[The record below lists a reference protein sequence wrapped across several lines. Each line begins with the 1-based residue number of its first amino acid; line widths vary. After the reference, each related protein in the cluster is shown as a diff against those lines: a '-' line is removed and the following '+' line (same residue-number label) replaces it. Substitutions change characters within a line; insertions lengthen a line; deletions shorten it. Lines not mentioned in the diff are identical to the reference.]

1 MMKLTENII
10 LTDNSIE
17 EMEEFK
23 NAVNKETKE
32 KFVVYALNSNKGRS
46 NKIYNLIRYIKYFIF
61 PLRVFFNRKKVKKI
75 IAWQQFYGLIFS
87 FYCRLFNVKKNSFLY
102 INVFI
107 YREKNGI
114 IGKIY
119 RKFMKYIVTSK
130 YVDIM
135 STTSSAE
142 CEMYARI
149 FGVDINKFVYT
160 PFGIKNIEKEVEDI
174 KTDYDDKFILSLGRS
189 NRDWDFLIDSL
200 KETEYKLKIICDELK
215 TKNQYKNIEIINDVY
230 GVESYKYIKSCYC
243 MIIPILDP
251 NVSAGQ
257 TVLLQA
263 MNLKKPII
271 ITESKG
277 LTDDYITDRI
287 NGIVISK
294 EKTELLNSLN
304 ELYNNSSLYENISNK
319 AYKDYI
325 DKYSLYALGENV
337 GKIIKKYM

>member
-1 MMKLTENII
+1 MKLAENII
-10 LTDNSIE
+10 LTDNSVG

-32 KFVVYALNSNKGRS
+32 NFVVYALNSNKGRS

-61 PLRVFFNRKKVKKI
+61 PLMVFLNRNKVKKI
-75 IAWQQFYGLIFS
+75 IAWQQFYGLIFA
-87 FYCRLFNVKKNSFLY
+87 FYCRLFNVKKKCFLY

-107 YREKNGI
+107 YREKRGF

-119 RKFMKYIVTSK
+119 QKFMKYIVTSK
-130 YVDIM
+130 YIDIM

-142 CEMYARI
+142 CEMYAKT
-149 FGVDINKFVYT
+149 FGVDINKFIYT
-160 PFGIKNIEKEVEDI
+160 PFGINNIEKEVEDI

-230 GVESYKYIKSCYC
+230 GVESYKYIKQCYC
-243 MIIPILDP
+243 MVMPILDP
-251 NVSAGQ
+251 TISAGQ
-257 TVLLQA
+257 TVLLEA